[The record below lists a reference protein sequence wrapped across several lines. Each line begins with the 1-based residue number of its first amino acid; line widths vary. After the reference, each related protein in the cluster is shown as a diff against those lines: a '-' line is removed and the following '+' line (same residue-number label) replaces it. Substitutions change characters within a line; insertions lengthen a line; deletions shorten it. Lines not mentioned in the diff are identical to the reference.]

1 MSEKGKGSGR
11 GRAAL
16 GGFVLGAATVL
27 LIVWLYGPPGRGG
40 APAPPAP
47 VIPPPPAVTPGT
59 GPGTE
64 APAPVSPGVP
74 PATNP
79 PVTSS
84 EAPPLPPA
92 NPADPG
98 NRRPY
103 SAPGRIEDLA
113 ARRLTIPVQG
123 IAVGQLQNTFD
134 DARSE
139 GRVHEA
145 IDIMAPRGTPV
156 LAVEEGKVVKL
167 FQSDKGGITI
177 YQFDPSETFCYYYAH
192 LDRYAGGIQ
201 EGALVHR
208 GQVIGYVGSTGNASP
223 DGPHLHFAI
232 FRLGPEK
239 QWWKGTALNPYPA
252 LHGP

>member
-11 GRAAL
+11 GAAAL

-27 LIVWLYGPPGRGG
+27 LIVWLYGPPGRTG

-47 VIPPPPAVTPGT
+47 VIPPPAAVP
-59 GPGTE
+59 PSQ
-64 APAPVSPGVP
+64 APVSPGTP
-74 PATNP
+74 PGTNP
-79 PVTSS
+79 PVTS
-84 EAPPLPPA
+84 APLPPA

-103 SAPGRIEDLA
+103 TAPGRIEDLA
-113 ARRLTIPVQG
+113 ARRLLIPVQG
-123 IAVGQLQNTFD
+123 IAAGQLQNTFD

-145 IDIMAPRGTPV
+145 IDIMAARGTPV
-156 LAVEEGKVVKL
+156 LAVEEGRVVKL
-167 FQSDKGGITI
+167 FQSDKGGITL

-192 LDRYAGGIQ
+192 LDRYANGIG

-239 QWWKGTALNPYPA
+239 QWWKGEALNPYRA
-252 LHGP
+252 LRGP